1 MEYNGSIGNAALM
14 RNSSGSND
22 IYNPTHRTAP
32 HHTVSS
38 IHSILSDRISTHPMP
53 DYRSLSDR
61 LYALYDWC
69 DEWYNTM
76 VFTASRG
83 GCRPSAYARE
93 SAYLREHTEWD
104 RNGEVYE

>member
-1 MEYNGSIGNAALM
+1 
-14 RNSSGSND
+14 
-22 IYNPTHRTAP
+22 
-32 HHTVSS
+32 
-38 IHSILSDRISTHPMP
+38 MP
-53 DYRSLSDR
+53 KYRSFSDR

>member
-14 RNSSGSND
+14 RNSSGTND
-22 IYNPTHRTAP
+22 IYNHTPHRFFDLFDLFD
-32 HHTVSS
+32 
-38 IHSILSDRISTHPMP
+38 SILSDRIPSHPMP
-53 DYRSLSDR
+53 DYRSFSDR

-69 DEWYNTM
+69 DEWYNTI

-83 GCRPSAYARE
+83 ECRPSAYARE